1 VHVVKKLEAHERQIS
16 KVLCSDYDFTVP
28 AYQRPYAWEPEQAQ
42 ELLDDLV
49 QALDHSTEEPYFLG
63 SIVLVKKGDAPDCD
77 IIDGQQR
84 LTTLTILL
92 AVLRELSLNKNIADG
107 LHRRIMEP
115 GDDLQDIKTKPRLAL
130 RDRDR
135 NFFRRYVQDP
145 GGIGYLLAE
154 PGPVTTNDAQVA
166 LRANAKTYH
175 DELSGWSDD
184 RRTALAKFVDK
195 WTYLVVVTTPDL
207 DSAHRIF
214 SVMNDRGLDLRP
226 TDNFK
231 ARVIGEIPEADQSY
245 YNSKWEDAEQ
255 ELGRDAFSSLFAHIR
270 MIFAKQRA
278 LRELLREF
286 PEHVLDRYSGRAK
299 EFVDDILEPY
309 ADAYTTLLNQSYKAS
324 TDSETVNLWLKR
336 LAQLDN
342 VDWQPPALWAL
353 RKHAN
358 DPQWLVRFLADLE
371 RLAASLLI
379 RRVGP
384 TERQQR
390 YGLLLRALEAGSGL
404 RAQPLALSE
413 FEQADM
419 VRLLDGEIYQQARV
433 RRYVLLRL
441 DEELANAPGVSYD
454 HKIITV
460 EHVLPQN
467 PSTSSR
473 WRELFNDRQ
482 RAYWTHRIANL
493 VLLNRTKNAQAQNY
507 DFAIKKQKYFTG
519 GKGVVAF
526 ALTSQV
532 NSLADWTPELLER
545 RQRDALQLLTN
556 TWNLS
561 AARDEREISI
571 NPMNADHS
579 TDTLGSPSDLEYF
592 GRRQGFFDQLAEHQ
606 KPDTAATVLRLL
618 AAWED
623 MGGDLDF
630 GTGIETSCFLMAP
643 NPLGHRSGIWP
654 LTIYPSGRCEVVFQY
669 LAVREPFD
677 DPRLREEL
685 RRRLNTVAD
694 IALPASKIDFRP
706 SFPLSAIATA
716 EQQSVLIEQLAWFVD
731 QIHTAAAST
740 SGRELDAV

>member
-1 VHVVKKLEAHERQIS
+1 MVKKLEAHERQIS
-16 KVLCSDYDFTVP
+16 KVLCSDYDLTVP

-49 QALDHSTEEPYFLG
+49 LALDHSPEEPYFLG
-63 SIVLVKKGDAPDCD
+63 SIVLVKKDESPDCD

-107 LHRRIMEP
+107 LDKRILEP
-115 GDDLQDIKTKPRLAL
+115 GDDLQDIETKPRLAL
-130 RDRDR
+130 RPRDR
-135 NFFRRYVQDP
+135 VFFRKHVQEP
-145 GGIGYLLAE
+145 GGLHALVAE
-154 PGPVTTNDAQVA
+154 PGPITTNDAQVA
-166 LRANAKTYH
+166 LRANAKIYY
-175 DELSGWSDD
+175 DLLSGWTDN
-184 RRTALAKFVDK
+184 RRTALAKLVDK

-231 ARVIGEIPEADQSY
+231 ARVIGEIPEADRSY
-245 YNSKWEDAEQ
+245 YNGKWEDAEQ

-278 LRELLREF
+278 PRELLREF
-286 PEHVLDRYSGRAK
+286 PEQVLDHYSKRSK

-309 ADAYTTLLNQSYKAS
+309 ADAYAVLLGQSYKAN
-324 TDSETVNLWLKR
+324 TGAEAVNLWLKR

-353 RKHAN
+353 RKHGN
-358 DPQWLVRFLADLE
+358 DPQWLVRFLTDLE

-390 YGLLLRALEAGSGL
+390 YGLLLRALEGGSGL
-404 RAQPLALSE
+404 RAQPLALSDL
-413 FEQADM
+413 EQADM
-419 VRLLDGEIYQQARV
+419 LRLLGGEIYQQARV

-467 PSTSSR
+467 PSASST
-473 WRELFNDRQ
+473 WRRVFNDRQ

-507 DFAIKKQKYFTG
+507 DFAVKKEKYFTG
-519 GKGVVAF
+519 KKGVVAF

-532 NSLADWTPELLER
+532 INLRDWTPELLEQ
-545 RQRDALQLLTN
+545 RQRAAMQLLAD
-556 TWNLS
+556 TWNLNAGS
-561 AARDEREISI
+561 DEHESSVEPLIAGRGTDGVATT
-571 NPMNADHS
+571 PDDDQNA
-579 TDTLGSPSDLEYF
+579 
-592 GRRQGFFDQLAEHQ
+592 RRQSFFDQLAERQ
-606 KPDTAATVLRLL
+606 KPEICAAVERVLV
-618 AAWED
+618 AWAE
-623 MGGDLDF
+623 MGGYLHF
-630 GTGIETSCFLMAP
+630 GVGAETSCFLMAP

-654 LTIYPSGRCEVVFQY
+654 LTMYPSGRCEVVFQY

-677 DPRLREEL
+677 DPQLRDSL
-685 RRRLNTVAD
+685 RRRLNSVTAV
-694 IALPASKIDFRP
+694 ALPASKIEFRP
-706 SFPLSAIATA
+706 SFPLNALGVD
-716 EQQSVLIEQLAWFVD
+716 EQRDILIKQLAWFVD
-731 QIHTAAAST
+731 QIHLAAGCAP
-740 SGRELDAV
+740 GQPRDVG